1 MPQHGIGRPRQP
13 LFVTAQGFQYPGGE
27 VLGAVPSGMTERS
40 QQPTCNKDRN
50 FVDPKSEKPSGLPG
64 IKSRRSDLPAQEFGL
79 LRIHATSV
87 TNYPTTEV
95 FQIHKRQNDETI
107 AAFER
112 QRSLRA
118 RLSPL
123 RVEMAEAPK

>member
-40 QQPTCNKDRN
+40 QQPTCHKDRN
-50 FVDPKSEKPSGLPG
+50 LVDPKSEKPSGLPG

-79 LRIHATSV
+79 LRIHAASV
-87 TNYPTTEV
+87 GQLPNNRGVPDTQETE
-95 FQIHKRQNDETI
+95 
-107 AAFER
+107 
-112 QRSLRA
+112 
-118 RLSPL
+118 
-123 RVEMAEAPK
+123 